1 MNKIIGKRYAFC
13 DFSNISSYPNPVPS
27 RDEWENILPR
37 FQGEE
42 WEVPVEHLLYF
53 HHFIHRLQVV
63 HKDVHIKLFWYSLEG
78 IARDWYQSLPISSIS
93 SLAYFHAP
101 FHLFCKGIFSADLL
115 YSKCYHEFN
124 LLNKELNIHDEY
136 VAVGDT
142 SYCDQD
148 INEFQDDNHI
158 IDAFDI
164 VSNASIDLGC
174 H

>member
-1 MNKIIGKRYAFC
+1 MPA
-13 DFSNISSYPNPVPS
+13 
-27 RDEWENILPR
+27 
-37 FQGEE
+37 
-42 WEVPVEHLLYF
+42 EHLLDF
-53 HHFIHRLQVV
+53 HDFIHQLHVV
-63 HKDVHIKLFWYSLEG
+63 HEDVKMNLFWYYLEG
-78 IARDWYQSLPISSIS
+78 IAHDWYWSLPIASIS
-93 SLAYFHAP
+93 SFVDIHAA

-115 YSKCYHEFN
+115 YLECCHAFN
-124 LLNKELNIHDEY
+124 LLNKELNIHVEY
-136 VAVGDT
+136 AAVGDT